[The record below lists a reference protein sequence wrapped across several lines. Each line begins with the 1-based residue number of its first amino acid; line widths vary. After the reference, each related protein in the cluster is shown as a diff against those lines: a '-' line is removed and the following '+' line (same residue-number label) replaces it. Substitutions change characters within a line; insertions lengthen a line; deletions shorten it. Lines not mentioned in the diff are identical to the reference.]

1 MSKKAKRHDSDPG
14 LPSLDSELGDGEV
27 LPEDPRRRARWAAV
41 QALYE
46 WDTSGHDAVEAA
58 THRLEDDPAP
68 ERVRD
73 LALSLVSGVRGQ
85 QREVDAVLSR
95 AAPQWRVEQMAA

>member
-1 MSKKAKRHDSDPG
+1 MSKKAKRRDGDPER
-14 LPSLDSELGDGEV
+14 PTLDSGLEDDV

-85 QREVDAVLSR
+85 QSEVDAVLSR
-95 AAPQWRVEQMAA
+95 AAPQWRVE